1 MILEYR
7 KTSAEILGLTHLR
20 KTTNGDEVYMEKNSS
35 DSFYWQPDTDIN
47 QMGMIEDWLIEQG
60 LELDLEYHAG
70 HKQWHIQ
77 FGEDIMLSANGSD
90 KSKPIAFMNCFMEWQ
105 RKEEG

>member
-1 MILEYR
+1 MIQEYR
-7 KTSAEILGLTHLR
+7 KASAKKLFHHEQIRHSIELC
-20 KTTNGDEVYMEKNSS
+20 EVRYRNE
-35 DSFYWQPDTDIN
+35 WHEWHPDTDLN